1 MTVAVPAMD
10 PNKEVFCILLDLV
23 PNGPAVLVPPP
34 PSMTLLGQLYMHL
47 L

>member
-1 MTVAVPAMD
+1 MTVAVPAVD
-10 PNKEVFCILLDLV
+10 PNKQLFRILLELV